1 MRARAASVDGFK
13 TFWAELRRDKKI
25 YFYREMPT
33 HTTGTPPLPVQ
44 SLAIAGVVGTAVVSV
59 DEETDRSIPDES
71 GTVLE
76 LHFASEAAANVHL
89 LGAIFGEASTSP
101 AELPREGAAT
111 SPCAPCAERAATRPG
126 CQLAA
131 PNARPAELDRA
142 RRVTGSHRGSLGRPR
157 GRAQQASTRRGEV
170 EPDASPPRGAARA
183 NNVWQLNF
191 DSVTELQAW
200 RADIERLKVG
210 RPSPSPS
217 PPAASATMAAD
228 PPCSAT

>member
-59 DEETDRSIPDES
+59 DEDTDRSLHDES

-101 AELPREGAAT
+101 ARADLPREGASA
-111 SPCAPCAERAATRPG
+111 SPCAEGAPTRPG

-131 PNARPAELDRA
+131 PHARPAELDRA

-157 GRAQQASTRRGEV
+157 GRAQQASARRGEV
-170 EPDASPPRGAARA
+170 EADSPPRGAVRA

-210 RPSPSPS
+210 RPSPSPRQ
-217 PPAASATMAAD
+217 PAVCATLGSD
-228 PPCSAT
+228 PPCSVT